1 MKKKIAKFLIEAS
14 TTRLISWVYSALFL
28 YIFLL
33 LALLEFLFSSTFPP
47 IKTALISALSAI
59 PFTALA
65 VLVVDTFKKSQIFW
79 REAKKVRNSLEEAHT
94 IEDLDDIKN
103 KLISLYGL
111 SLGGVHDREMKVLT
125 EIYKT
130 RHELFSSVHL
140 WI

>member
-1 MKKKIAKFLIEAS
+1 MKKKISKFLIEAS
-14 TTRLISWVYSALFL
+14 TTRLISWIYPALFL

-33 LALLEFLFSSTFPP
+33 LALLELLLSSPFPP
-47 IKTALISALSAI
+47 IKTALVSALLAI
-59 PFTALA
+59 PFTALI
-65 VLVVDTFKKSQIFW
+65 TFKKSQIFW

-94 IEDLDDIKN
+94 IEDLEDIKN
-103 KLISLYGL
+103 KLISLYRL

-140 WI
+140 